1 MALVSYALHRS
12 LVGDVRDI
20 LVGCFCA
27 CVCVCAWVCVC
38 VWISGCGSCLG
49 LGRQVGGIR
58 MSRYRLMIKSAQECF
73 ELGLGLRLLLRV
85 SGLLFGLK
93 VGLLKC

>member
-38 VWISGCGSCLG
+38 VDFRVWFVPRPRQA
-49 LGRQVGGIR
+49 GRWD
-58 MSRYRLMIKSAQECF
+58 
-73 ELGLGLRLLLRV
+73 
-85 SGLLFGLK
+85 
-93 VGLLKC
+93 